1 MSWREVFDLKKKWK
15 TGIIK
20 RDTVETYVTGTLK
33 NGGGIVRSRV
43 EQGGGG
49 GISMETQF
57 AGVCEDN
64 NTANF
69 LGPSCFYQ
77 PQSGRP
83 ISLSEP
89 SFSID
94 YT

>member
-1 MSWREVFDLKKKWK
+1 MVGS
-15 TGIIK
+15 
-20 RDTVETYVTGTLK
+20 YVTGRNTK
-33 NGGGIVRSRV
+33 ERRWNRQEVVWGRDRQ
-43 EQGGGG
+43 ER

-57 AGVCEDN
+57 VGVYEDN

-77 PQSGRP
+77 PQCRRP
-83 ISLSEP
+83 LSLLEL